1 MHRLIYSETSQKVTK
16 SFEAGALQFRER
28 SLGAPIV
35 KESPPQ
41 DQPPVPDSRSD
52 LVSFIEAARGRGASD
67 EFISKLLRSY
77 GWPYREIEQ
86 AFFLVYERLTSQP
99 IPTPKGLVGESARD
113 AFLYLLSL
121 LTLGVW
127 TQALGQLAFI
137 FIDTYLPDPLGYY
150 RDPTFRIASCLARLI
165 VTFPAY
171 LLIMRQ
177 LLKDLSVYREKYQSG
192 VRKWLTYLTLLVVSL
207 IAIGTLITFLTSF
220 LRGDLTLRFVLKVL
234 VTLVIDGGVLW
245 YYFVWLRRRPV
256 EA

>member
-1 MHRLIYSETSQKVTK
+1 MVR
-16 SFEAGALQFRER
+16 
-28 SLGAPIV
+28 
-35 KESPPQ
+35 ESPAE

-77 GWPYREIEQ
+77 GWPHREIER
-86 AFFLVYERLTSQP
+86 AFFLVYERLTSQS
-99 IPTPKGLVGESARD
+99 IPTPKGLTGESARD
-113 AFLYLLSL
+113 AFLYLLSFSML
-121 LTLGVW
+121 AIW
-127 TQALGQLAFI
+127 TQSLGQLGFI
-137 FIDTYLPDPLGYY
+137 FVDTYLPDPLERYY
-150 RDPTFRIASCLARLI
+150 RDPTFEIAFCLARLI
-165 VTFPAY
+165 VAFPVY

-177 LLKDLSVYREKYQSG
+177 LLKDLRVYREKYQSG

-207 IAIGTLITFLTSF
+207 IAIGTLIAFLTSF

-256 EA
+256 GV